1 MKLPAKL
8 ISQFYLNTLRHPT
21 YRWGLILG
29 TFLYLFSPIDL
40 SPDLLPLLGQID
52 DIAIVMLLVNSCSQI
67 ITEWLQ
73 NLWLEQGRGLNTASF
88 SQKSAPASDSTTQT
102 IDVDSVS
109 ID

>member
-1 MKLPAKL
+1 MKLPAQL
-8 ISQFYLNTLRHPT
+8 ISQFYLRTLRHPT

-52 DIAIVMLLVNSCSQI
+52 DIAIVMLLINSCSQI

-73 NLWLEQGRGLNTASF
+73 NRGLNTASF
-88 SQKSAPASDSTTQT
+88 SEKSEKTSDSTTQT
-102 IDVDSVS
+102 IDVDAVS